1 MLLQLQDQTNRRIK
15 VLRRDQQQESDL
27 GPADELDSARTT
39 AEVET
44 HAGLIAR
51 AEEKLR
57 YLDEAVARLDAGKYA
72 RCLGCGGVIPNKR
85 LMAIPFASYCIECQE
100 RRNQAKS
107 GWGEGTTIPPYDH
120 QWTVPEK
127 MQEPEESEYKS
138 AAPEEQF
145 ISPARGPIG
154 SAEAEKA
161 VREVSPKKRISRRK
175 R

>member
-1 MLLQLQDQTNRRIK
+1 
-15 VLRRDQQQESDL
+15 
-27 GPADELDSARTT
+27 
-39 AEVET
+39 
-44 HAGLIAR
+44 
-51 AEEKLR
+51 
-57 YLDEAVARLDAGKYA
+57 
-72 RCLGCGGVIPNKR
+72 
-85 LMAIPFASYCIECQE
+85 MAIPFASYCIECQE

-154 SAEAEKA
+154 SALKL
-161 VREVSPKKRISRRK
+161 RK
-175 R
+175 RCVRCRPRNGSLDASDETHKKTIGSHDDVLERVNFEGGGPFKEGHLTSLRPAIEWYVDG

>member
-1 MLLQLQDQTNRRIK
+1 MSVESKGHQTYSHASLRRMLLQLQDQTNRRIK

-72 RCLGCGGVIPNKR
+72 RCLGCGG
-85 LMAIPFASYCIECQE
+85 
-100 RRNQAKS
+100 
-107 GWGEGTTIPPYDH
+107 
-120 QWTVPEK
+120 
-127 MQEPEESEYKS
+127 
-138 AAPEEQF
+138 QF
-145 ISPARGPIG
+145 RTS
-154 SAEAEKA
+154 
-161 VREVSPKKRISRRK
+161 V
-175 R
+175 